1 MSSHFQPIKSHYPRA
16 FDKKLP
22 SNHPTRKKA
31 AKCFLKDISLNFI
44 ILQVLFLAL
53 FAYVFGSLFQQTSR
67 VHNFNIVFVDYD
79 EQGGALGRAVR
90 DAYSSL
96 QADSFP
102 FLIEKRPLEFD
113 TTFSLIESV
122 CRTDYWAALYIKSG
136 ASDRIRNAL
145 TNASSYNP
153 SDIIGYIWNEA
164 RYPTVVDGAL
174 QSNIQL
180 LSSTAR
186 TSYIQNLNLT
196 PSSESFPILANPWT
210 LQSTNLQPAT
220 QGSRVIY
227 NNIVIVLILI
237 QEFFYLGTINGL
249 YAQHKLYARSGPYR
263 IILLRNLNSLSYT
276 FIGAL
281 CVTASI
287 FAFRAGWDFTAAQ
300 FILTWLTFWLFA
312 HVNFLTLDVFTIWVP
327 HGYVPLALI
336 TWIIMNVTSVLLPFE
351 LSPGFYKLG
360 YVLPAHEV
368 YQTLT
373 DIWSRGCNNQLR
385 YSLPVLFAWEVVSL
399 GLSSLGVF
407 RRCHFAVLAEERVAE
422 EFREKVDA
430 AVGEMIGHGGL
441 GRKRR
446 RTTVASLAGG
456 KERRQS
462 QARAMEKEGDSEEKS
477 PGTVEAERSG
487 TRSDRASSIGRL
499 SSEHQEREV
508 EDEEAGE
515 LREELAGI
523 IERANTRQRR
533 ERDRVEAECNF
544 GPSFPLPFS
553 HESDSEENV

>member
-1 MSSHFQPIKSHYPRA
+1 MSSHFQLIKSHYPRA

-22 SNHPTRKKA
+22 SNHPSRKKA
-31 AKCFLKDISLNFI
+31 AKCFLKDISLNFV
-44 ILQVLFLAL
+44 ILQVVFLAL

-67 VHNFNIVFVDYD
+67 IHYFNIVFVDYD
-79 EQGGALGRAVR
+79 DQGGAMGRAVR

-102 FLIEKRPLEFD
+102 SLIEKTPLEFEE
-113 TTFSLIESV
+113 TFSLVESV
-122 CRTDYWAALYIKSG
+122 CRTDYWAALYIKPG

-164 RYPTVVDGAL
+164 RYPTVIDGAL

-186 TSYIQNLNLT
+186 TSYIENLNLT
-196 PSSESFPILANPWT
+196 PSSESLPILASPWT
-210 LQSTNLQPAT
+210 LQSTNLQPTT

-227 NNIVIVLILI
+227 NNIVIILILI

-263 IILLRNLNSLSYT
+263 IILLRNLNSLAYT
-276 FIGAL
+276 FIGSL

-287 FAFRAGWDFTAAQ
+287 FAFRAGWDFTSAQ

-373 DIWSRGCNNQLR
+373 DIWSMGCNNQLR
-385 YSLPVLFAWEVVSL
+385 YSLPVLFVWEVVSL
-399 GLSSLGVF
+399 VLSSLGVF

-422 EFREKVDA
+422 EFKEKVDA
-430 AVGEMIGHGGL
+430 AVGEMIG
-441 GRKRR
+441 RK
-446 RTTVASLAGG
+446 
-456 KERRQS
+456 KN
-462 QARAMEKEGDSEEKS
+462 SEEKS
-477 PGTVEAERSG
+477 PETVEAERSG
-487 TRSDRASSIGRL
+487 TRSDRASSIGN
-499 SSEHQEREV
+499 
-508 EDEEAGE
+508 EETGE
-515 LREELAGI
+515 LRDELAGI
-523 IERANTRQRR
+523 MERANTRQRR
-533 ERDRVEAECNF
+533 ERDRGEAECDF

-553 HESDSEENV
+553 HDSDSEETV